1 MELPSLILRANQIP
15 FIVDQMKRILG
26 VFFASG
32 AFPHYHSFEYQ
43 AVSFL
48 PNVDFVFAILIVGR
62 CTIRIGH
69 D

>member
-1 MELPSLILRANQIP
+1 
-15 FIVDQMKRILG
+15 MKRILG